1 MYELKKRGMYDEN
14 DANEILVNNFA
25 CDLFLI
31 YTYVMIGTLIDLF
44 TSVKI
49 QRMAEL
55 LGLDFRFTY
64 PVTLEC
70 DGTVDAN
77 AIGHRRY

>member
-1 MYELKKRGMYDEN
+1 
-14 DANEILVNNFA
+14 
-25 CDLFLI
+25 
-31 YTYVMIGTLIDLF
+31 MIDTLLTF
-44 TSVKI
+44 CTSVKI

-55 LGLDFRFTY
+55 LGLDLRLPY
-64 PVTLEC
+64 PVTLVC